1 MGWIIIIAFVRRE
14 KSHPINLKKVYV
26 CDILP
31 TKAYVFEKTARSIIM
46 KKIIGIMVALCFAL
60 SFMGCGSSP
69 KKSDTTTTTE
79 TKLPER
85 KVGGIVP
92 QFVKDTL
99 KKAPEDVL
107 IGIGTAKAA
116 SLNQARTIATTR
128 ARVEISRQMN
138 TMIQDMVR
146 DYSASSEVDQNAALS
161 FQENMTVALSKST
174 LIGSTT
180 INEDQDEN
188 GNYWVV
194 VMLSKSNT
202 VQEITQAQAAA
213 RLAVPAMAS
222 FSAEERMNAAFDRAY
237 AAELGVGDK

>member
-1 MGWIIIIAFVRRE
+1 
-14 KSHPINLKKVYV
+14 
-26 CDILP
+26 
-31 TKAYVFEKTARSIIM
+31 M
-46 KKIIGIMVALCFAL
+46 KKIIAITVTLCFAL

-69 KKSDTTTTTE
+69 KKSDTTATTE
-79 TKLPER
+79 AKLPER
-85 KVGGIVP
+85 KVGGVVP

-116 SLNQARTIATTR
+116 SMSLARSTAATR
-128 ARVEISRQMN
+128 ARAEISRIMN
-138 TMIQDMVR
+138 TMVQDMVR
-146 DYSASSEVDQNAALS
+146 DYSAGSEVDPKAALS
-161 FQENMTVALSKST
+161 FQENITVALSKST
-174 LIGSTT
+174 LTGSTI

-194 VMLSKSNT
+194 VMLSKANT
-202 VQEITQAQAAA
+202 VAEITQAQAAA